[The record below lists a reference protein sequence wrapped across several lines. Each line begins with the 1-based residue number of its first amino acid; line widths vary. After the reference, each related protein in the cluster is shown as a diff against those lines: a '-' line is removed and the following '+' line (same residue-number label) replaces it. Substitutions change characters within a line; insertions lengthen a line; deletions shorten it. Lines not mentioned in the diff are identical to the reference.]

1 MTGNRVMRTIRPAAK
16 VLALTSTT
24 IGAVSSAH
32 LLLLLGAAVWSR
44 RGGSPSPCDTVALA
58 VVIPAHDEEGQI
70 SATVASVQAGRYSP
84 TNLRI
89 VVVADNC
96 TDQTAATARAAGA
109 EVWERSDPV
118 RRGKGHALAWAF
130 ERLLK
135 DDSIEAVAVIDADCE
150 ISSNLLAA
158 LATRIQAGEDAVQAA
173 YLVSNPEASAN
184 TALRWAG
191 FALVNVVRPLGRDQ
205 LGLSSG
211 LLGSGMAFSRELL
224 LRSPWQAFSFAE
236 DREQHMR
243 WVLDGARVAF
253 AGEAEVRSP
262 SPGSDAGSRVQE
274 ARWDSGR
281 ARLALDMTPKLLARS
296 LRTGDPVALDAA
308 LEPLLPPQAVL
319 LGTHLAAVAAS
330 SFVRARLLTRLAA
343 AGLLGQCT
351 YVVGGLVLLDAPI
364 TVWRASLSVPRFL
377 GRRITVLAGS
387 LIGRGPSEWQRTPRQ
402 PDTATEAP

>member
-1 MTGNRVMRTIRPAAK
+1 MIRNRVMRTVRSAAK
-16 VLALTSTT
+16 VLALSSTT
-24 IGAVSSAH
+24 IGCVSSAH
-32 LLLLLGAAVWSR
+32 LLLLLGAAAWSR
-44 RGGSPSPCDTVALA
+44 RGGSPTPRDAVALA

-70 SATVASVQAGRYSP
+70 STTVASVQASRYSQ

-130 ERLLK
+130 ARLLK
-135 DDSIEAVAVIDADCE
+135 DYSIEAVAVIDADCE
-150 ISSNLLAA
+150 ISRNLLAA
-158 LATRIQAGEDAVQAA
+158 LAARIHEGEDAVQAA
-173 YLVSNPEASAN
+173 YLVSNPDASGNA
-184 TALRWAG
+184 ALRWAG
-191 FALVNVVRPLGRDQ
+191 FALINVVRPLGRDQ

-243 WVLDGARVAF
+243 WVLSGTRVAF
-253 AGEAEVRSP
+253 VREGEVRSP

-281 ARLALDMTPKLLARS
+281 ARLAAAMTPKLVARS
-296 LRTGDPVALDAA
+296 LRTGNPAALDAA

-319 LGTHLAAVAAS
+319 LGTHLFALAAS
-330 SFVRARLLTRLAA
+330 QFAGARILTRLAA
-343 AGLLGQCT
+343 ASLLSQCA
-351 YVVGGLVLLDAPI
+351 YVVGGLLLLDAPV

-377 GRRITVLAGS
+377 GRRLTVLAGS
-387 LIGRGPSEWQRTPRQ
+387 LVGRGPSEWQRTPRE
-402 PDTATEAP
+402 PDTATKAP